1 MYKIRL
7 LTIFVGEMEELNLDI
22 FNLLDSQPVP
32 SRVSLLVA
40 KPTVEDFCFKRSVT
54 VLVDHDEEGS
64 MGVMVNKPTRFTLNE
79 IMPDLECNAQIPL
92 YLGGPVGTNQL
103 FFVHTLGKE
112 AIPDSEQLAPGLFF
126 GGNFDLMKL
135 FLANGHGINE
145 KVKFMVGY
153 SGWTS
158 GQLDNEVNR
167 HDWAVLKGD
176 IAQLVMSDD
185 NETIWHKAVERFGD
199 QYRLWKAWP
208 DDVSLN

>member
-1 MYKIRL
+1 
-7 LTIFVGEMEELNLDI
+7 MEELNLDI

-32 SRVSLLVA
+32 SRGSLLVA

-135 FLANGHGINE
+135 FLANGHDINE

-208 DDVSLN
+208 DDVSLK

>member
-1 MYKIRL
+1 
-7 LTIFVGEMEELNLDI
+7 MEELNLDI

-32 SRVSLLVA
+32 SRGSLLVA

-135 FLANGHGINE
+135 FLANGHDINE

-158 GQLDNEVNR
+158 DQLDNEVNR

>member
-1 MYKIRL
+1 
-7 LTIFVGEMEELNLDI
+7 MEELNLDI

-32 SRVSLLVA
+32 SRGSLLVA

-126 GGNFDLMKL
+126 GGNFDLIKL
-135 FLANGHGINE
+135 FLANGHDINE

>member
-1 MYKIRL
+1 
-7 LTIFVGEMEELNLDI
+7 MEELNLDI

-32 SRVSLLVA
+32 SRGSLLVA

-135 FLANGHGINE
+135 FLANGHDINE

-167 HDWAVLKGD
+167 HNWAVLKGD

>member
-1 MYKIRL
+1 
-7 LTIFVGEMEELNLDI
+7 MEELNLDI

-32 SRVSLLVA
+32 SRGSLLVA

-64 MGVMVNKPTRFTLNE
+64 MGVMMNKPTRFTLNE

-112 AIPDSEQLAPGLFF
+112 AIPDSEQLALGLFF

-135 FLANGHGINE
+135 FLANGHDINE

>member
-1 MYKIRL
+1 
-7 LTIFVGEMEELNLDI
+7 MEELNLDI

-32 SRVSLLVA
+32 SRGSLLVA

-135 FLANGHGINE
+135 FLANGHDINE

-185 NETIWHKAVERFGD
+185 NETIWHKAVARFGD

>member
-1 MYKIRL
+1 
-7 LTIFVGEMEELNLDI
+7 MEELNLDI

-32 SRVSLLVA
+32 SRGSLLVA

>member
-1 MYKIRL
+1 
-7 LTIFVGEMEELNLDI
+7 MEELNLDI
-22 FNLLDSQPVP
+22 FNLLDSQPAP
-32 SRVSLLVA
+32 SRGSLLVA

-54 VLVDHDEEGS
+54 VLVDHDDEGS

-79 IMPDLECNAQIPL
+79 MMPELECNAHIPL
-92 YLGGPVGTNQL
+92 YLGGPVGTNKL

-112 AIPDSEQLAPGLFF
+112 AIPESEQLAPGLFF

-135 FLANGHGINE
+135 FLADGQDINE

-176 IAQLVMSDD
+176 ITQLVMSND
-185 NETIWHKAVERFGD
+185 NEAMWHKAVARFGD

>member
-1 MYKIRL
+1 
-7 LTIFVGEMEELNLDI
+7 MEELNLDI

-32 SRVSLLVA
+32 SRGSLLVA

-135 FLANGHGINE
+135 FLANGHDINE